1 MGSQTQTHTET
12 ETIVLQH
19 RGVPPN
25 TATATDNLTL
35 QAEPEPDNDT
45 SPPPEIKWLYP
56 KLISAGFSFF
66 VAGVNDGS
74 LGALIPYVL
83 RTYNLQTNLVVVVY
97 LTTFLGWLFA
107 ALTNS
112 TIIQYLGTGSIIA
125 LGAALQVLAHALRA
139 WLPPFPLYAVTFF
152 LASLGQAYNDTHAN
166 TFVAEVRSAH
176 RWLGFIHAMYMA
188 GCLVG
193 PFVATAVAVAVGGGG
208 DGRGGRWCLFYL
220 FPMGLGVVNLVLVGG
235 AFRDRLRVSSVA
247 DRDRGSGQG
256 EDVGPERK
264 QDRAIK
270 EMKDT
275 LSVPS
280 VWLMSLFYF
289 FFIGAAITSGGWV
302 VEYLVK
308 IRGGDLKNMGYV
320 PTGLYGGGFLGRLIL
335 AEPTYRLGER
345 RMVPIYAVLCV
356 GLQVPNIIVAAIAI
370 SLIGFFSGPFF
381 ATGVSV
387 SSKLFTP
394 ETRSSAIAFIF
405 VLGQTGG
412 AIFPALTGV
421 IAARA
426 GVHVLQPI
434 VVALFVATGVSWM
447 VLPGTSGLRKE

>member
-19 RGVPPN
+19 RGAPQN
-25 TATATDNLTL
+25 TATTTTNPTI
-35 QAEPEPDNDT
+35 QAEPEPEPDADTHTDT
-45 SPPPEIKWLYP
+45 SAPPEIKWLYP

-97 LTTFLGWLFA
+97 LTTFLGWLLA

-125 LGAALQVLAHALRA
+125 LGAAFQVLAHALRA

-166 TFVAEVRSAH
+166 TFVAEVKGAH

-193 PFVATAVAVAVGGGG
+193 PFVATAVAGGVGG
-208 DGRGGRWCLFYL
+208 DGEGGGWSLFYL

-235 AFRDRLRVSSVA
+235 AFRDRLRVLSGA

-256 EDVGPERK
+256 GPAGAERK
-264 QDRAIK
+264 KDRAIQ

-275 LSVPS
+275 LSVPT
-280 VWLMSLFYF
+280 VWLMR
-289 FFIGAAITSGGWV
+289 WV

-308 IRGGDLKNMGYV
+308 IRGGDLKSMGYV
-320 PTGLYGGGFLGRLIL
+320 PTGLYGGAFLGRLIL

-345 RMVPIYAVLCV
+345 RM
-356 GLQVPNIIVAAIAI
+356 
-370 SLIGFFSGPFF
+370 
-381 ATGVSV
+381 
-387 SSKLFTP
+387 
-394 ETRSSAIAFIF
+394 
-405 VLGQTGG
+405 
-412 AIFPALTGV
+412 
-421 IAARA
+421 
-426 GVHVLQPI
+426 
-434 VVALFVATGVSWM
+434 
-447 VLPGTSGLRKE
+447 